1 MRNSKISR
9 KIRAIASLL
18 GAGCVCCWL
27 LLVVGCWLPVVDCW
41 LLFSAVVSC
50 CLLLVVVV
58 GCWLLFFFDCCLWQI
73 CNCQTPSPCNANTR
87 LSTPPPVK
95 HSHNCQIPSPEMQ
108 ITNTKSAKMPP
119 GRPVKKNRNPPK
131 SIPRWNFCAF
141 QPDLA
146 VNGKRFKHI

>member
-1 MRNSKISR
+1 MRRSWV
-9 KIRAIASLL
+9 LVVFVV
-18 GAGCVCCWL
+18 GCCWL
-27 LLVVGCWLPVVDCW
+27 LVAGCRL
-41 LLFSAVVSC
+41 SIAGC
-50 CLLLVVVV
+50 CSRLLLVVVCCWWLWLVV
-58 GCWLLFFFDCCLWQI
+58 GCCFFLIVVCGKFAIVKHPRPVMPIRDCQ
-73 CNCQTPSPCNANTR
+73 
-87 LSTPPPVK
+87 PPPVK

-108 ITNTKSAKMPP
+108 ITNTTSAKMPP